1 MGLRRLLVASAASM
15 ALLNLATAHGGAH
28 QKPLQVDPEAS
39 WAEKHMAGKSPS
51 LDGPSKTKKFI
62 RGASHRQFR

>member
-1 MGLRRLLVASAASM
+1 MGLRRLLLASAASM
-15 ALLNLATAHGGAH
+15 ALLNLATAHGGEH

-39 WAEKHMAGKSPS
+39 WAEKHMAGKSS
-51 LDGPSKTKKFI
+51 SFGEASKTKNLI

>member
-1 MGLRRLLVASAASM
+1 MGLRRLLLASAASM
-15 ALLNLATAHGGAH
+15 VLLNLATAHGGAH

-51 LDGPSKTKKFI
+51 VGESSKTEKLN